1 MPIIWVIAS
10 SPIPQPAVAVSVGA
24 IAAVGMAAG
33 ASVGEVGIITGA
45 IADAAGIGDVSTDTT
60 GPTPGI
66 NGANC

>member
-1 MPIIWVIAS
+1 
-10 SPIPQPAVAVSVGA
+10 
-24 IAAVGMAAG
+24 MAAG